1 MSLINLTGV
10 GCLRIHVYSNKIR
23 KTKKKKRKKE
33 KKKNIK
39 NNFTKK
45 QYKEFPMIYI
55 TGEQPVCSVSSVVL
69 ERVAVEW

>member
-1 MSLINLTGV
+1 MSLTNLTGV
-10 GCLRIHVYSNKIR
+10 GCLRIHVYSNKTR
-23 KTKKKKRKKE
+23 KTKKE
-33 KKKNIK
+33 NKNIK